1 MLKLVKEIECGVGF
15 EPTKHGF
22 ADRFLKP
29 LGHPHISKVSFLTS
43 RRNM

>member
-1 MLKLVKEIECGVGF
+1 MLKLVKEIESGVGF

-29 LGHPHISKVSFLTS
+29 LGHPDMKKILFITTQ
-43 RRNM
+43 